1 MSWTALVPVKAPAS
15 RKMRLAD
22 KLAPVE
28 REWLGAQMLTH
39 VLAVLCDSNN
49 VGDVIVLSPE
59 RPMAWAGPFRLD
71 QGRGLNAELAA
82 AARGPKTLIVHADLP
97 LLGTADIAALTEG
110 GGIAIA
116 PDRHGTG
123 TNALA
128 LAEPGGF
135 GFAFG
140 PDSFGRHC
148 AVAGDRARVVNRPG
162 LALDVDTP
170 EDLAAALALGLRL

>member
-1 MSWTALVPVKAPAS
+1 MSWTAFVPVKAPAA

-39 VLAVLCDSNN
+39 VLAVLCESHDI
-49 VGDVIVLSPE
+49 GDVIVLSPE

-71 QGRGLNAELAA
+71 QGRGLNAELAD

-97 LLGTADIAALTEG
+97 LLTTTDIAALTEG
-110 GGIAIA
+110 TGIAIA

-128 LAEPGGF
+128 LPEAQDF
-135 GFAFG
+135 AFAFG

-148 AVAGDRARVVNRPG
+148 AAAGEQARIVKRPG

-170 EDLAAALALGLRL
+170 EDLAAALASGLRL